1 MRYLLTLIFAFNVLF
16 SASFVYPNFKQCYN
30 KNLKSIVYFGNTKAI
45 AIAKHYAVSYS
56 KTKPSYP
63 YAKHDPFLNLYLFYS
78 PKVLHPVH
86 LKDTKYLS
94 LGEWLASM
102 DDNSLY
108 AGNFAKRGIGL
119 SVYFEQN
126 AKTPPNSIVTCLCC
140 DVYGLGVGDK
150 KFISSNLIKRFLN
163 STEIFYGDIG
173 VRFAKKGKKIVIASI
188 NQMRINKN
196 LKVGDVI
203 KKINGK
209 KVKNLQ
215 DLENKILFTKR
226 NQSIKLEF
234 FRKNALHV
242 ESIKVFQKNGGGE
255 ASDSFLEA
263 KGMFFDRNLTITK
276 VIKGSFADK
285 NGLKP
290 GDKLVQID
298 RKSVKNQNDARIVF
312 SKTKKKLIYLLF
324 GRGGSQFFIKVDK

>member
-1 MRYLLTLIFAFNVLF
+1 MRYLLTLIFALNVLF

-30 KNLKSIVYFGNTKAI
+30 KNLKSIVYFGDTKAI
-45 AIAKHYAVSYS
+45 AIAKHYAVTYS
-56 KTKPSYP
+56 KKKPLYP
-63 YAKHDPFLNLYLFYS
+63 YIKHDPFLNLYLFYS
-78 PKVLHPVH
+78 PKVLHPVR

-108 AGNFAKRGIGL
+108 AGNFAKRGVGL
-119 SVYFEQN
+119 SIYFEQN
-126 AKTPPNSIVTCLCC
+126 AKTPPNSMVTCLCC

-150 KFISSNLIKRFLN
+150 KFISSNLLKRFLN

-173 VRFAKKGKKIVIASI
+173 ARFAKRGKKIVVSSI
-188 NQMRINKN
+188 DPMQMNQK
-196 LKVGDVI
+196 LKVGDII
-203 KKINGK
+203 KKIDGK

-226 NQSIKLEF
+226 NQSVKLEF

-242 ESIKVFQKNGGGE
+242 ENIKVFQKNGGGE
-255 ASDSFLEA
+255 SSDSFLES
-263 KGMFFDRNLTITK
+263 KGMFFDKNLSINK
-276 VIKGSFADK
+276 IIKGSFADK
-285 NGLKP
+285 RGLKI
-290 GDKLVQID
+290 GDKLVQFD

-312 SKTKKKLIYLLF
+312 SKTEKKLIYLLF
-324 GRGGSQFFIKVDK
+324 DRGGSQFFIKVNR